1 MGKKSTPPPPDYSDL
16 VKMSEEIGKENAQV
30 AREQLAWAREQD
42 ANNRATLERVLGVQ
56 LPIMEEQFKNAQ
68 EDRARY
74 EQTYLPIEQNLINEF
89 QNYGTPERMQ
99 QERGR
104 AIADV
109 SAGFDAQRRN
119 ALQRLESYGI
129 DPSQTR
135 SQALD
140 VGVRTAQAAA
150 QAAAADAATQ
160 RVENTGRALR
170 AEAINIGRGLP
181 SQVAQS
187 YGQSIGAGQAG
198 IGGANQTTSTSAGA
212 LTSGLGFTQAGLSGL
227 NQAGS
232 LMNQGFQNRMD
243 IANYNQ
249 ATSGMWMDMAG
260 SVAGSAM
267 GFMQEGGVVPERG
280 ALPVPPVPGT
290 TDRQPAAI
298 AGPGGGGVMLTPGEG
313 IVPKDV
319 VEWKG
324 QEFFEKLKSKSRE
337 DRMQAEIEKRRAQPQ
352 QAIPQ
357 QAAAAIP
364 MRG

>member
-1 MGKKSTPPPPDYSDL
+1 MGKKSTPPPPDYSAL
-16 VKMSEEIGKENAQV
+16 IKASEEIGAENAQI

-42 ANNRATLERVLGVQ
+42 ANNRAILERVLGVQ
-56 LPIMEEQFKNAQ
+56 LPIMEEQFANAQ

-109 SAGFDAQRRN
+109 SASFDAQRRN

-140 VGVRTAQAAA
+140 IGVRTAQAAA

-198 IGGANQTTSTSAGA
+198 LGGANQTTSTSAGA
-212 LTSGLGFTQAGLSGL
+212 LTSGLGFTQAGLSGY
-227 NQAGS
+227 NQAGA

-243 IANYNQ
+243 IANFNQ
-249 ATSGMWMDMAG
+249 ASMGQWMDLAG
-260 SVAGSAM
+260 TVAGGAM
-267 GFMQEGGVVPERG
+267 AMQEGGVVPERG
-280 ALPVPPVPGT
+280 ALPVSPIPGG
-290 TDRQPAAI
+290 TDRQPAI
-298 AGPGGGGVMLTPGEG
+298 LTPGEAV
-313 IVPKDV
+313 VPKDV

-324 QEFFEKLKSKSRE
+324 QEFFEKLKAKSRE
-337 DRMQAEIEKRRAQPQ
+337 DRMQAEIDKRRQMPQ